1 MTEPKFRV
9 AIVGAGIGGLLLAL
23 SLEKFCD
30 NIAVD
35 IYESTAVLT
44 ETGAGI
50 GVWPRVQEIL
60 RHIGLEDELLSMSYS
75 KSHADAAPPTLT
87 FRKSDQLEGFPFLE
101 NSVQFATYHRAHFQA
116 LLRKHLPKSCRIYF
130 SKRLATYTE
139 NDSGE
144 IFLQFLDGSTA
155 TCDVLAGC
163 DGIKSTVR
171 KVLYQSLA
179 DKAIQDGN
187 NAKATDLLAQA
198 KPVWSGRTV
207 YRSLLSRDVLEH
219 ACPGHPHLTKPYLC
233 AGRDHHVV
241 TYPISQGQKLN
252 VGVYIFDAEKEN
264 TQYDS
269 AVWVRKCSKDEF
281 IASFST
287 FEPQVTGLLNCL
299 DDVSAWAVHTL
310 PLLPTYVG
318 DQVVLLGDAAHAM
331 TPFQGSGA
339 GQAMEDGFIL
349 ASILAHSHVT
359 RDTLPRALQ
368 IYDSIRRP
376 FSQWV
381 VQHSRAT
388 GDFDDLRAAEFEKL
402 SDTKGALSEGQLAKI
417 SESLDS
423 MFEWHMN
430 TSVMPDRDRALELL
444 NAME

>member
-9 AIVGAGIGGLLLAL
+9 GIIGAGIGGLLLAL
-23 SLEKFCD
+23 SLANSCD

-35 IYESTAVLT
+35 VYESTAVLN
-44 ETGAGI
+44 EIGAGI
-50 GVWPRVQEIL
+50 GISQRVWEIL
-60 RHIGLEDELLSMSYS
+60 RHIGLEDEFLSISYA
-75 KSHADAAPPTLT
+75 KNHADTAPLTLT
-87 FRKSDQLEGFPFLE
+87 FRRSDQPEGFFFLE
-101 NSVQFATYHRAHFQA
+101 TSIQFATYHRAHFQA
-116 LLRKHLPKSCRIYF
+116 LLCKHLPKSCQIKF
-130 SKRLATYTE
+130 SKRLE
-139 NDSGE
+139 NYIESDSGE
-144 IFLQFLDGSTA
+144 ICLQFVDGSTA

-171 KVLYQSLA
+171 RVLYQSLA

-187 NAKATDLLAQA
+187 NAKAADLLAQA
-198 KPVWSGRTV
+198 KPVWSGRVV

-219 ACPGHPHLTKPYLC
+219 ACPGHPHLTRPYLRT
-233 AGRDHHVV
+233 GRDKHLI
-241 TYPISQGQKLN
+241 TFPISHGQKLN
-252 VGVYIFDAEKEN
+252 VSIYVFDAEKEN

-269 AVWVRKCSKDEF
+269 AAWMRKCSKDEF
-281 IASFST
+281 IASFSN

-299 DDVSAWAVHTL
+299 DDVSAWAIHTL

-318 DQVVLLGDAAHAM
+318 DRIVLLGDAAHAM
-331 TPFQGSGA
+331 APFQGAGA
-339 GQAMEDGFIL
+339 GLAMEDGFIL
-349 ASILAHSHVT
+349 ASILAHTHVT

-376 FSQWV
+376 ITQWV

-388 GDFDDLRAAEFEKL
+388 GDFYDLRAAGFDTL

-417 SESLDS
+417 SKSLDG
-423 MFEWHMN
+423 MFEWHLN

-444 NAME
+444 DAME